1 MTLDLADDRTPDLMA
16 SAFTWKTLHAISN
29 TEFVPRTL
37 RGNPEAILAAVLYGR
52 ELGMGPMESLR
63 VIDMI
68 DGKPTPS
75 AEWMVSKVFDGG
87 HVIFAEEQTDTVCT
101 VTGIRYRDGEEL
113 ARMSFTFS
121 MDMAKR
127 AGLATKNNWKHYPE
141 AMLYW
146 RATAQLCRQF
156 FPDVLRG
163 LSHLPEE
170 LGDADWEPPQLQH
183 VVPRVDV
190 ETGEIVDEPVLGGQ
204 ETLPVYAD
212 TDPERPFE

>member
-1 MTLDLADDRTPDLMA
+1 MTVDLTHDQTPDLMA
-16 SAFTWKTLHAISN
+16 SAFTWKTLHAISE
-29 TEFVPRTL
+29 TEFVPKTL
-37 RGNPEAILAAVLYGR
+37 RGKPEAILASVLYGR

-75 AEWMVSKVFDGG
+75 AEWMVSKVFDAG
-87 HVIFAEEQTDTVCT
+87 HIIFAEEQTDRACM
-101 VTGIRYRDGEEL
+101 VTGVRYRDGEDV
-113 ARMSFTFS
+113 ARMTFTFTFE
-121 MDMAKR
+121 MAKR
-127 AGLATKNNWKHYPE
+127 ANLTGKSNWKNYPE

-170 LGDADWEPPQLQH
+170 LGSADWEAPHLSA
-183 VVPRVDV
+183 VRFDA
-190 ETGEIVDEPVLGGQ
+190 ETGEVVDEPIIEGQ
-204 ETLPVYAD
+204 ETLAVYAD
-212 TDPERPFE
+212 DDPERPFE